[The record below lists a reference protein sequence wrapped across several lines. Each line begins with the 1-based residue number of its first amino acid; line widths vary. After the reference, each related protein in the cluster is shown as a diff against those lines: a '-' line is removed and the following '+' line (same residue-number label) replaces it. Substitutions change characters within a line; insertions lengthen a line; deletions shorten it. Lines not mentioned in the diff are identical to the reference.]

1 MQEREYHVMIACQG
15 ITVIVVRHM
24 WHAGRQHS
32 PGDEL
37 RVLPAE
43 AAAAVGSGRA
53 KLQDPADR
61 ATCDAALKTAQDK
74 LLASCGRG
82 PSQPLRFRF

>member
-1 MQEREYHVMIACQG
+1 MIACQG

-53 KLQDPADR
+53 KLQNPEDR
-61 ATCDAALKTAQDK
+61 AAVDAALRSERDRT
-74 LLASCGRG
+74 LARCGRIPG
-82 PSQPLRFRF
+82 EPLRFGRY